1 MRVRM
6 SSAPLLP
13 AATFPPLTW
22 FQLAKIP
29 GATIC
34 VHENYVKQSLRN
46 RIALV
51 NTRGAVDFT
60 FPVHRRLAASRGVQ
74 DLLFT
79 DEVCPEALIK
89 VLRTNCGSAPFFEH
103 YLPDLED
110 WAFQHLHPGKP
121 WLDAALA
128 SLHWACEELGQDL
141 PGCSSSYESG
151 DNRDDWR
158 LKNRWRSLQTPRYPQ
173 VFEDRLGFVPGRSI
187 LDVLFHV
194 GPEAALLPSRHGN
207 HDAA

>member
-1 MRVRM
+1 MNA
-6 SSAPLLP
+6 APLLP
-13 AATFPPLTW
+13 AATFPPLAW
-22 FQLAKIP
+22 FHLAAVP

-51 NTRGAVDFT
+51 NTQGPVDFT
-60 FPVHRRLAASRGVQ
+60 LPVHRRSAASRGVQ

-79 DEVCPEALIK
+79 DAVGPEALMK
-89 VLRTNCGSAPFFEH
+89 VLRTNCGSAPFFDH
-103 YLPDLED
+103 YVPEIEA
-110 WAFQHLHPGKP
+110 WAVQHLRPGKS

-128 SLHWACEELGQDL
+128 SLEWACHELGTPL
-141 PGCSSSYESG
+141 PARSWSYQSG
-151 DNRDDWR
+151 ENWDDWR
-158 LKNRWRSLQTPRYPQ
+158 PKNRWGSTNTPRYPQ

-194 GPEAALLPSRHGN
+194 GPEATLLPSHHGN
-207 HDAA
+207 HDVV